1 MNLKKNWKV
10 VLYLAAI
17 FIAGGITGS
26 FVTLQTLKHMIHKHR
41 NPENLCAMVMKRL
54 ESELKLTPEQ
64 VQKIK
69 PIVDQSVRELEAI
82 RSKTISQSSQVISR
96 SEEQIAQ
103 ELTPEQQKRFQKIQQ
118 ERHKHFK
125 ERFGPKSD

>member
-10 VLYLAAI
+10 ALYLAAI
-17 FIAGGITGS
+17 FIFGGITGS
-26 FVTLQTLKHMIHKHR
+26 FVTLQTLKYMVHRHR
-41 NPENLCAMVMKRL
+41 NPENVCAIVMKRL

-82 RSKTISQSSQVISR
+82 RSKAISQSSQIISQ
-96 SEEQIAQ
+96 SEERIAH

-118 ERHKHFK
+118 ERRKHFK
-125 ERFGPKSD
+125 ERLRP